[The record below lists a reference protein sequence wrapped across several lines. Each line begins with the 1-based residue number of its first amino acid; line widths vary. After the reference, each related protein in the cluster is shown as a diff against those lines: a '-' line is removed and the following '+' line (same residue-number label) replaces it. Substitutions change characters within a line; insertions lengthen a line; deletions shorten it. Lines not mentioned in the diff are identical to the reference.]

1 MSQISLAG
9 RTLSLAL
16 LVAALGLAGLGSSG
30 CARGV
35 TIDEAYGR
43 PDATRWTYF
52 NVPAQR
58 TIDAIS
64 RYYSGRGIATES
76 ARNESDG
83 VVLSFGVR
91 TGGVETGQIL
101 VQATTVEGF
110 QSRAQ
115 IYPERRPI
123 PQDAETYVTRFQE
136 D

>member
-1 MSQISLAG
+1 M

-16 LVAALGLAGLGSSG
+16 LLASLGAAGLTG

-35 TIDEAYGR
+35 TYDEAYGR

-52 NVPAQR
+52 NVPAQT

-64 RYYSGRGIATES
+64 RYYAGLGIATES

-83 VVLSFGVR
+83 VVLTLANR
-91 TGGVETGQIL
+91 RGGVATGQIL
-101 VQATTVEGF
+101 IQATTVEGF

-115 IYPERRPI
+115 TYPDRRPI
-123 PQDAETYVTRFQE
+123 PRDAETYVTREQE
-136 D
+136 

>member
-1 MSQISLAG
+1 M

-16 LVAALGLAGLGSSG
+16 LFATLGATGLTG

-35 TIDEAYGR
+35 TIDDAYGR

-52 NVPAQR
+52 EVSAQT

-64 RYYSGRGIATES
+64 RYYSGLGIATES
-76 ARNESDG
+76 ARDES
-83 VVLSFGVR
+83 
-91 TGGVETGQIL
+91 GGVILTLADRNGGVDTGQIL
-101 VQATTVEGF
+101 IQATSVEGF

-115 IYPERRPI
+115 LYPNRRPL
-123 PQDAETYVTRFQE
+123 PRDVETYVTREQ